1 MARLI
6 VHRGQNRLLEFR
18 ISAQRALIGRADAAD
33 LGLPGDTI
41 SRFHC
46 TVQRGPD
53 GAWEVLDR
61 SRHGLRVNGAP
72 VAGAAPLNHED
83 ELTVGEF
90 RLVFYTR
97 DQGLATPTAAA
108 RAVAPPVEQLLS
120 AEDTL
125 SVQRLVLEVR
135 EGPDAGRRE
144 VLSQPEISV
153 GGPGSDI
160 VLGDPALCPEHV
172 RISVSRG
179 RALIKPG
186 AGFAVLDAQRVDE
199 PTPLYPGEDVRIGDT
214 FFRVEAETAT
224 ATPRAERFGSMVGRA
239 EVTRQVFGLLQSV
252 ARHTTTV
259 LLTGETG
266 TGKDLAA
273 RGVHEASTR
282 ADGPFVALNCAA
294 LSASLFES
302 ELFGHERGAFT
313 GANATHAGAFEQ
325 ADGGTLFLDEVGELP
340 EPAQAKLLRAL
351 DSGEIRRVGA
361 SRAIFPN
368 VRLIA
373 ATNRELVH
381 EVNAGRFRADLY
393 FRLATIVVKLPPLR
407 ERVEDLPIVAESIC
421 AALGPDVRI
430 QDDAVEL
437 LATHHFPGN
446 FRELRNVLTRA
457 VVLGGPVI
465 SARSIS
471 FSAWAADP
479 APPLRFESSLVTP
492 SPGASSR
499 AVDELDR
506 ERIRAALVTH
516 RRNLSAAAA
525 ALGVARSTLV
535 LKIKRYGLEH

>member
-6 VHRGQNRLLEFR
+6 VHRGPNRLLEFR
-18 ISAQRALIGRADAAD
+18 ISGQRAVIGRADAAD

-46 TVQRGPD
+46 TIQRTLTG
-53 GAWEVLDR
+53 GWEVVDR
-61 SRHGLRVNGAP
+61 SRHGLRVNGTP
-72 VAGAAPLNHED
+72 VVGSAPLEHQD
-83 ELTVGEF
+83 ELSLGEF
-90 RLVFYTR
+90 RLVFVTR
-97 DQGLATPTAAA
+97 DAGLATPTAAA
-108 RAVAPPVEQLLS
+108 RGITAPVEQLLT
-120 AEDTL
+120 ADDTL

-144 VLSQPEISV
+144 VLSKPELSV

-160 VLGDPALCPEHV
+160 VLSDPSLCPEHV

-186 AGFAVLDAQRVDE
+186 AGFAILDANRVDE
-199 PTPLYPGEDVRIGDT
+199 PTPLYLGEDVRIGDT

-224 ATPRAERFGSMVGRA
+224 ATPHAEQFGAMVGRSKA
-239 EVTRQVFGLLQSV
+239 MRQVFGTLQSV
-252 ARHTTTV
+252 ARHHTTV

-273 RGVHEASTR
+273 QGIHGASTR
-282 ADGPFVALNCAA
+282 ADGPFVAVNCAA
-294 LSASLFES
+294 LSVNLIES

-313 GANATHAGAFEQ
+313 GAGAQHAGLWEQ
-325 ADGGTLFLDEVGELP
+325 ADRGTLFLDEVGELP
-340 EPAQAKLLRAL
+340 GPAQAKLLRAL

-361 SRAIFPN
+361 TSPIFPN

-373 ATNRELVH
+373 ATNRDLAH

-393 FRLATIVVKLPPLR
+393 FRLATIVVRLPPLR
-407 ERVEDLPIVAESIC
+407 ERVEDLPIVIEAIC
-421 AALGPDVRI
+421 ATMAPGIKV
-430 QDDAVEL
+430 QEDAITL
-437 LATHHFPGN
+437 LSTHHFPGN
-446 FRELRNVLTRA
+446 FRELRNVLIRA
-457 VVLGGPVI
+457 VVLGGPII

-471 FSAWAADP
+471 FSAWATDP
-479 APPLRFESSLVTP
+479 IPGFPFEAALGSPNP
-492 SPGASSR
+492 SAESR

-506 ERIRAALVTH
+506 ERIREALALH
-516 RRNLSAAAA
+516 NRNLSAAAA

-535 LKIKRYGLEH
+535 LKIKRYGLDY

>member
-6 VHRGQNRLLEFR
+6 VHRGPNRLLEFR

-41 SRFHC
+41 SRIHC
-46 TVQRGPD
+46 TVQRAPD
-53 GAWEVLDR
+53 GGWEVVDR

-72 VAGAAPLNHED
+72 VAGAARIAHED
-83 ELTVGEF
+83 ELIVGEY

-97 DQGLATPTAAA
+97 DAGLATPTVAT
-108 RAVAPPVEQLLS
+108 RGVAPPVEQLLS
-120 AEDTL
+120 ADDSV

-144 VLSQPEISV
+144 VLGQPELSV
-153 GGPGSDI
+153 GAPGSDI
-160 VLGDPALCPEHV
+160 VLSDPALCPEHV

-186 AGFAVLDAQRVDE
+186 AGFAVLDGERVDE
-199 PTPLYPGEDVRIGDT
+199 PTPLYLGEDVRIGDT
-214 FFRVEAETAT
+214 FFRVEAETTT
-224 ATPRAERFGSMVGRA
+224 ATPRAERFGQMVGRSEA
-239 EVTRQVFGLLQSV
+239 IRQVFGLLQSV
-252 ARHTTTV
+252 SRHTTTV

-273 RGVHEASTR
+273 RGIHEASTR
-282 ADGPFVALNCAA
+282 ADGPFIAVNCAA

-313 GANATHAGAFEQ
+313 GANAAHVGAWEQ
-325 ADGGTLFLDEVGELP
+325 ADGGTLFLDEIGELP

-361 SRAIFPN
+361 TRAIFPK

-381 EVNAGRFRADLY
+381 EVSAGRFRADLY
-393 FRLATIVVKLPPLR
+393 FRLAAIVVKLPPLR
-407 ERVEDLPIVAESIC
+407 ARLEDLPLVAESI
-421 AALGPDVRI
+421 ASGLGADVRI
-430 QDDAVEL
+430 QDDAIEL

-479 APPLRFESSLVTP
+479 APRLPFEANLP
-492 SPGASSR
+492 AGGASHR

-506 ERIRAALVTH
+506 ERIREALVTH

-525 ALGVARSTLV
+525 ALGVARSTLM
-535 LKIKRYGLEH
+535 LKIKRYGLER